1 MTGEEL
7 AALAVAIE
15 IMTPEA
21 ASDAPPP
28 AVSRW
33 KIASRRPELEME
45 ELRALH

>member
-15 IMTPEA
+15 IMTPVV
-21 ASDAPPP
+21 ASETPAP

-33 KIASRRPELEME
+33 KIAARQPDLEME